1 MYKEKI
7 SSEYS
12 LKSEVPGR
20 LRFNQTLQT
29 TSAEPHYTVRSSVQ
43 KKKKEKKVSYMYK
56 DVLKISQP
64 DTPSNQK
71 YKKKF

>member
-43 KKKKEKKVSYMYK
+43 KKKKRKKS
-56 DVLKISQP
+56 VL
-64 DTPSNQK
+64 
-71 YKKKF
+71 YV